1 MKKFAIIVAGGQG
14 IRMQGALP
22 KQFLELSGEPVLAHT
37 LRRFHL
43 PDVHLILV
51 MHPDYLVYWS
61 ERAAGLTGLPAH
73 QLVSGGTT
81 RGESVRNGLQS
92 ISEEGLVA
100 VHDAVRPVFSPGL
113 VQRLYEEALQH
124 GSAIPVVPVKD
135 TLRRLTNEGSTTVP
149 RDQYR
154 AVQTPQV
161 FLISRLKAAFQH
173 AHAQEFTDEA
183 SLVEA
188 AGFPVHLSAGEEN
201 NIKITVPADLPAAA
215 ALLREI

>member
-43 PDVHLILV
+43 PDVDLILV
-51 MHPDYLVYWS
+51 MHPDYLEHWN
-61 ERAAGLTGLPAH
+61 ELAAGLTGLPAYR
-73 QLVSGGTT
+73 LVAGGST
-81 RGESVRNGLQS
+81 RGQSVQNGLQA
-92 ISEEGLVA
+92 IEEEGLVA
-100 VHDAVRPVFSPGL
+100 VHDAVRPVFSRGL
-113 VQRLYEEALQH
+113 VLRLYEEALQH

-135 TLRRLTNEGSTTVP
+135 TLRQLTDEGSTTVP

-161 FLISRLKAAFQH
+161 FLISRLKAAFQQ
-173 AHAQEFTDEA
+173 ANAQEFTDEA

-188 AGFPVHLSAGEEN
+188 AGHAVHLSTGEEN

-215 ALLREI
+215 ALLQKI